1 MALASATNGSTAY
14 VGASTVLGSR
24 MTGLEG
30 DTAAGTSLA
39 QAAELAPPKLCK
51 PENLEA
57 KYNFTRPR
65 SRAGRPDVREQLAV
79 MAMRQEI
86 VDAINLNEVVVI
98 SGHTGC
104 GKTTQVPQFVLDEHA
119 RKNKYVNIVV
129 TQPRRIAAQSVARR
143 VARERDWELGRLVGY
158 KVGHD
163 KNNTSKDTRLMYCTT
178 GILLNSLVGEK
189 NLSKWTHIFIDEVH
203 ERDQNM
209 DFVLLLLKKLRC
221 EFPTTATKIILM
233 SATVETS
240 KFCEYFASYQNAH
253 RPAFHIPIEPTAV
266 AKETSNFEVHCYY
279 GADANKDT
287 DLTHFYPGPI
297 DYTHGGPK
305 LYAENVEVCREVII
319 QLDTLESREERTAK
333 ERGAV
338 LVFLPGEQEI
348 MTVKRSLEEKC
359 GRYGDVGR
367 LNWTILVLH
376 SRIPLDSIDQVFEP
390 VMVGYRKIILAT
402 NMAESSITIPDV
414 EYVVDFCLTK
424 VLRADPATNYVALK
438 LDWADKSSCV
448 QRMGRAG
455 RVRKGRV
462 YRLICREYYDTYLV
476 DHHEPEMKRAP
487 LNKVI
492 LKTKELDFGPP
503 KDLLALAMDPPDLV
517 NIKMLVKVKYQ
528 PGIDSCSKFQ
538 WHFPSYYAFVFKV
551 SFLNFRS
558 VNELKEVGALLT
570 TVNGVNCK
578 DDGDLTTLGELISKL
593 PVDIRLGKLVILGYL
608 FDVLEE
614 SIVIAA
620 GLSGKSIHTVPFEDK
635 VNAYANK
642 LKWAKRKVLQQCSSL
657 KLYLV

>member
-24 MTGLEG
+24 MTGLEA
-30 DTAAGTSLA
+30 DTAPGTSLG
-39 QAAELAPPKLCK
+39 QAAEVVPPKPGK
-51 PENLEA
+51 PENLE
-57 KYNFTRPR
+57 KRYNFTRPR
-65 SRAGRPDVREQLAV
+65 SRAGRPDARERLPV

-178 GILLNSLVGEK
+178 GILLNILVADK
-189 NLSKWTHIFIDEVH
+189 NLSKFTHIFIDEVH

-221 EFPTTATKIILM
+221 EFPTTTTKIILM

-240 KFCEYFASYQNAH
+240 KFCEYFSSYQNAN
-253 RPAFHIPIEPTAV
+253 RPAFHIPIEPAAV
-266 AKETSNFEVHCYY
+266 AKENSNFEVHCYY
-279 GADANKDT
+279 GADTNKDT

-319 QLDTLESREERTAK
+319 QLDTLESREDRTAK

-348 MTVKRSLEEKC
+348 MTVKRSLEAKC
-359 GRYGDVGR
+359 GRYGDIGN

-390 VMVGYRKIILAT
+390 VMAGYRKIILAT

-455 RVRKGRV
+455 RVREGRV

-487 LNKVI
+487 LTKVI
-492 LKTKELDFGPP
+492 LKTKELDDFGPP

-517 NIKMLVKVKYQ
+517 NIKM
-528 PGIDSCSKFQ
+528 
-538 WHFPSYYAFVFKV
+538 
-551 SFLNFRS
+551 
-558 VNELKEVGALLT
+558 
-570 TVNGVNCK
+570 
-578 DDGDLTTLGELISKL
+578 
-593 PVDIRLGKLVILGYL
+593 
-608 FDVLEE
+608 
-614 SIVIAA
+614 
-620 GLSGKSIHTVPFEDK
+620 
-635 VNAYANK
+635 
-642 LKWAKRKVLQQCSSL
+642 
-657 KLYLV
+657 